1 MQKKNELSFLEES
14 QAFLSKNYTDD
25 PEKWGMMEEKVWGN
39 YTDFMQENGL
49 IKQNVPSQELFTNQ
63 FVK

>member
-1 MQKKNELSFLEES
+1 
-14 QAFLSKNYTDD
+14 
-25 PEKWGMMEEKVWGN
+25 MMEEKVWGN